1 MEAAPDLNELQFRIL
16 DSLYFVEPFETIVA
30 EAGASPAIVGA
41 ELKEL
46 IARRLVQ
53 VMAFDEQAQDYLPTF
68 FHDADDMGA
77 YHYLATREG
86 LMKHNGR
93 A

>member
-1 MEAAPDLNELQFRIL
+1 LNELQFRIL

-46 IARRLVQ
+46 TTTW
-53 VMAFDEQAQDYLPTF
+53 P
-68 FHDADDMGA
+68 H
-77 YHYLATREG
+77 
-86 LMKHNGR
+86 GR
-93 A
+93 G